1 MRSVYKNALIVLY
14 SNTHEGRRRSHCLPE
29 SEAMSV
35 RVRAQELVEHVTIRG
50 TKVSTSMVAPSLM
63 HVSVVQTF
71 GMPGRHGNVICD
83 NHTVYIRFDTHHTDQ
98 VHVWAYKNDPT
109 EADEWTCVLL

>member
-1 MRSVYKNALIVLY
+1 
-14 SNTHEGRRRSHCLPE
+14 
-29 SEAMSV
+29 MSV

-50 TKVSTSMVAPSLM
+50 TQVSTSMLAPSLM

-71 GMPGRHGNVICD
+71 GMPGRNGNVVCD
-83 NHTVYIRFDTHHTDQ
+83 NYTIYVRYDTKNTDH

-109 EADEWTCVLL
+109 SEEEERLCALL